1 MKRICLFLYL
11 QRDELFSRCITS
23 LGFEIK
29 QMNEDGACLFRS
41 IADQVYG
48 DQELHFTVRTYC
60 MDYIVSTSFDHFP
73 WYFNFELTLG

>member
-1 MKRICLFLYL
+1 M
-11 QRDELFSRCITS
+11 SN

-48 DQELHFTVRTYC
+48 DQELHFQVRQDC
-60 MDYIVSTSFDHFP
+60 LNYIVCQLVSFADFRDHFLFIGTKP
-73 WYFNFELTLG
+73 

>member
-1 MKRICLFLYL
+1 M
-11 QRDELFSRCITS
+11 SN

-48 DQELHFTVRTYC
+48 DQEFHYQVRQDC
-60 MDYIVSTSFDHFP
+60 MNYIVSGLFKIKCFCDFF
-73 WYFNFELTLG
+73 Y